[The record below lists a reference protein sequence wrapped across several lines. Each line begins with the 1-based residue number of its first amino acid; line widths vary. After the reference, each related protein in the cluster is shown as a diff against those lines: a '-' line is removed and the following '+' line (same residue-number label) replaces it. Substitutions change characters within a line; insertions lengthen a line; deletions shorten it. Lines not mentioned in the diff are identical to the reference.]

1 MAFSNIGSP
10 TSPSSGRFE
19 LKFHTNKISR
29 LWKAGKQSA
38 ALKQGLEISEPGGL
52 RIELDG
58 GPEGFAEIPL
68 MKPKSVD
75 AEDRAVGMDGIP
87 EKSAQF
93 SLIKHESVDTKHHV
107 HY

>member
-1 MAFSNIGSP
+1 MQERLIVSIFLTHCMTFSNIGSP

-29 LWKAGKQSA
+29 LWKTGKKYA
-38 ALKQGLEISEPGGL
+38 ALKQGLEISEPGDL

-75 AEDRAVGMDGIP
+75 AEDRVNIALEG
-87 EKSAQF
+87 
-93 SLIKHESVDTKHHV
+93 
-107 HY
+107 